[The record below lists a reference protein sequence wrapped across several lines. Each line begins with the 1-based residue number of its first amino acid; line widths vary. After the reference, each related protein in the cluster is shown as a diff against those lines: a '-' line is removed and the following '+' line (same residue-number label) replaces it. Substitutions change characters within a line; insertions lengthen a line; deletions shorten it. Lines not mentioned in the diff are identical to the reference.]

1 MNFISIMAVALM
13 TVCSSGLLGKMQGK
27 IASMGT
33 VKITVSA
40 QGSSASVVTDGTRYY
55 MKSEM
60 MEVWCDGTDRWI
72 HNAES
77 GEITLTCAETG
88 SPDIFENPASVL
100 TSELLD
106 TYSVVSEQNG
116 SVVLKVKKNLKVSYP
131 QISIKVSSDG
141 LPQVISLKSISGE
154 VFDMKIISIKAV
166 SSVSENSFMPSSEL
180 LKKSFVNDLR

>member
-1 MNFISIMAVALM
+1 MHFISIMTLALM
-13 TVCSSGLLGKMQGK
+13 TVCSPGLLEKMQGK

-40 QGSSASVVTDGTRYY
+40 QGASASVVSDGTRYH
-55 MKSEM
+55 MKTEM

-77 GEITLTCAETG
+77 GEITLTCAETE

-100 TSELLD
+100 TSKLLD

-154 VFDMKIISIKAV
+154 VFDMKIISIKTVA
-166 SSVSENSFMPSSEL
+166 SVAADSFRPSSDL
-180 LKKSFVNDLR
+180 QKKSFVNDMR